1 MGELLRGGIFTI
13 IFFGVNMPP
22 PFYRK
27 YAPTS
32 LKQLSTASNN
42 AYHILLRSE
51 PVHCSILI
59 EMSLPK
65 FTMPDRSGIL
75 DDWNQSRNSRS
86 TAYPETS
93 LFPYS
98 LIYPGSLSA
107 AQKIWTSLF
116 LPTTAAVYNCI
127 ADIKIQ
133 IHKYTNTKNTNIN
146 TNIKYQSKLSIDG
159 VSLNF
164 LVPSYIPGWPVRRSE
179 NLDLFFANNSRRFP
193 EVAQK
198 NVWFFLLPSTTVCWC
213 VLPCKEKSKKS
224 KDKNLNWNWNY
235 PKQRVGKKRHI
246 SKNLRLKHNK
256 GNFFSSLLASKW
268 A

>member
-1 MGELLRGGIFTI
+1 MSQKSWHFKCEKNNIDLPGFMGELLRGGIFTI
-13 IFFGVNMPP
+13 IFFGVNMPPP

-116 LPTTAAVYNCI
+116 LPTTAAVYNCTGTNFRSR
-127 ADIKIQ
+127 ANLPPKIGFREM
-133 IHKYTNTKNTNIN
+133 IN
-146 TNIKYQSKLSIDG
+146 CLCHSYFRSI
-159 VSLNF
+159 
-164 LVPSYIPGWPVRRSE
+164 
-179 NLDLFFANNSRRFP
+179 
-193 EVAQK
+193 
-198 NVWFFLLPSTTVCWC
+198 
-213 VLPCKEKSKKS
+213 
-224 KDKNLNWNWNY
+224 
-235 PKQRVGKKRHI
+235 
-246 SKNLRLKHNK
+246 
-256 GNFFSSLLASKW
+256 
-268 A
+268 